1 MAFYFVALLLSSPQN
16 LTLINTTLNFLYFLG
31 ITICTAALGFI
42 INEWS
47 DIEDDKKAQKHNH
60 LSDSSFAYKITL
72 LSSTIVGIT
81 IAYFLLPWNLK
92 SILLYAI
99 QISLLLVYSIKP
111 FRFKRFKILA
121 LVFDALYSGT
131 LFYILAICLFSNTLK
146 FILLVSIF
154 LWAFVRGLRN
164 FLLHLISDANF
175 DKQLDFKT
183 IATYY
188 DKEKIIH
195 FIKIYSLPLEII
207 GFLVLLYQLPYKL
220 IFISSYIIFL
230 IYIQQR
236 HQFII
241 PFIVKR
247 KSIISTNIL
256 REINIYYELFF
267 IYILI
272 LVLALSQIYF
282 LIFIPIALLLFP
294 KSFNWF
300 KHLFFK

>member
-16 LTLINTTLNFLYFLG
+16 HTLKNTTLNFLYFLG
-31 ITICTAALGFI
+31 ITVFTAALGFI

-47 DIEDDKKAQKHNH
+47 DIADDKIAQKHNH
-60 LSDSSFAYKITL
+60 LADSSSAYKVILLSGTLLGITL
-72 LSSTIVGIT
+72 TLFVMT
-81 IAYFLLPWNLK
+81 WNLK

-99 QISLLLVYSIKP
+99 QISLLLLYSLKP
-111 FRFKRFKILA
+111 FRFKRYKILA
-121 LVFDALYSGT
+121 LIIDALYSGT
-131 LFYILAICLFSNTLK
+131 LFYILAICLYSNKLNY
-146 FILLVSIF
+146 LLLASLS

-188 DKEKIIH
+188 DKEKIMH
-195 FIKIYSLPLEII
+195 FLKIYLLPLEII
-207 GFLVLLYQLPYKL
+207 SFITLLLQLPYNF

-230 IYIQQR
+230 IYIHQRQQY
-236 HQFII
+236 II
-241 PFIVKR
+241 PFLVRR

-256 REINIYYELFF
+256 REVNLYYELFF

-272 LVLALSQIYF
+272 FVLALNQVYF

-300 KHLFFK
+300 KHLF